1 MKISR
6 DTQHKYIYTVSILLI
21 LLFPFMFR
29 CLKSMKF
36 LEITEI
42 CIVSISLILL
52 IIIYRI
58 CLQWFGVEL
67 YNDPLIVKLHPD
79 LPFDK
84 WQLSHFIVY
93 MIAASLYPHYKYT
106 LFVFGV
112 IWEIVEVILGKI
124 FITDI
129 DTISKIDKINQWWY
143 GSPYDIIANGLGIL
157 VGVYLLNPIYKY
169 F

>member
-6 DTQHKYIYTVSILLI
+6 DTQHKYIYTVSIFLI

-36 LEITEI
+36 CETTEI

-58 CLQWFGVEL
+58 CLQCFGVEL

-93 MIAASLYPHYKYT
+93 MITASLYPHYKYT
-106 LFVFGV
+106 LFGLGI
-112 IWEIVEVILGKI
+112 IWEIVEVLLGHI
-124 FITDI
+124 YA
-129 DTISKIDKINQWWY
+129 SSNSVWWY
-143 GSPYDIIANGLGIL
+143 GTPKDIIANGLGIL

>member
-36 LEITEI
+36 LEFTEI
-42 CIVSISLILL
+42 LIVSIYLILL

-84 WQLSHFIVY
+84 WQLSHFIVF

-106 LFVFGV
+106 LLVFGI
-112 IWEIVEVILGKI
+112 IWEIIEVILGHI
-124 FITDI
+124 YAG
-129 DTISKIDKINQWWY
+129 SNSVWWY
-143 GSPYDIIANGLGIL
+143 GTPKDIIADGLGIL

>member
-36 LEITEI
+36 LEFTEI
-42 CIVSISLILL
+42 LIVSIYLILL

-84 WQLSHFIVY
+84 WQLSHFIVF

-106 LFVFGV
+106 LLVFGI
-112 IWEIVEVILGKI
+112 IWEIIEEIVIAVH
-124 FITDI
+124 F
-129 DTISKIDKINQWWY
+129 
-143 GSPYDIIANGLGIL
+143 
-157 VGVYLLNPIYKY
+157 
-169 F
+169 

>member
-6 DTQHKYIYTVSILLI
+6 DTQHKYIYTVSIFLI

-36 LEITEI
+36 CETTEI

-106 LFVFGV
+106 LFGLGI
-112 IWEIVEVILGKI
+112 IWEIVEVLLGHI
-124 FITDI
+124 YA
-129 DTISKIDKINQWWY
+129 SSNSVWWY
-143 GSPYDIIANGLGIL
+143 GTPNDIIANGLGIL

>member
-6 DTQHKYIYTVSILLI
+6 NTLHKYLYTASILLL

-42 CIVSISLILL
+42 FIVSIYIILL
-52 IIIYRI
+52 ILIYKTF
-58 CLQWFGVEL
+58 LNFFGIEETK
-67 YNDPLIVKLHPD
+67 DPLLSKLFINSH
-79 LPFDK
+79 FDQ

-106 LFVFGV
+106 LFVFGI
-112 IWEIVEVILGKI
+112 IWEIIEIILGQ
-124 FITDI
+124 FFAR
-129 DTISKIDKINQWWY
+129 SKDNQWWY
-143 GSPYDIIANGLGIL
+143 GSHYDIIANGLGIL

>member
-29 CLKSMKF
+29 CLKSMKY

-67 YNDPLIVKLHPD
+67 YNDPLTIPLHTE

-84 WQLSHFIVY
+84 WQLSHFFVY

-106 LFVFGV
+106 LFGV
-112 IWEIVEVILGKI
+112 GIIWETIEVILGQLSNNI
-124 FITDI
+124 
-129 DTISKIDKINQWWY
+129 WWY
-143 GSPYDIIANGLGIL
+143 GTPKDIIANGLGIL
-157 VGVYLLNPIYKY
+157 VGVYLLHPIYKY
-169 F
+169 V

>member
-1 MKISR
+1 MKFLETTEICIIS
-6 DTQHKYIYTVSILLI
+6 IYLILLI
-21 LLFPFMFR
+21 L
-29 CLKSMKF
+29 
-36 LEITEI
+36 
-42 CIVSISLILL
+42 
-52 IIIYRI
+52 IYRM
-58 CLQWFGVEL
+58 CLQWFDIEL

-84 WQLSHFIVY
+84 WQLSHFVAY
-93 MIAASLYPHYKYT
+93 MIAASFYPHYKYF
-106 LFVFGV
+106 LFFVGI
-112 IWEIVEVILGKI
+112 IWEIIEIILGKI

-129 DTISKIDKINQWWY
+129 DTINKIDKINQWWY

>member
-36 LEITEI
+36 CETTEI
-42 CIVSISLILL
+42 CIVSLYIISLIL
-52 IIIYRI
+52 IYKA
-58 CLQWFGVEL
+58 CLNFFKIEETK
-67 YNDPLIVKLHPD
+67 DPLLSKLFISSY
-79 LPFDK
+79 FDQ

-106 LFVFGV
+106 LLILGI
-112 IWEIVEVILGKI
+112 IWEIIEVSLGHI
-124 FITDI
+124 YAD
-129 DTISKIDKINQWWY
+129 SNGVWWY
-143 GSPYDIIANGLGIL
+143 GTPKDIIANGLGIL

>member
-29 CLKSMKF
+29 YLKSMKF

-42 CIVSISLILL
+42 CIVSIYLILL
-52 IIIYRI
+52 ILIYKVF
-58 CLQWFGVEL
+58 LNFFGIEETK
-67 YNDPLIVKLHPD
+67 DPLLSKLFISSD
-79 LPFDK
+79 FDQ

-106 LFVFGV
+106 LLVFGV
-112 IWEIVEVILGKI
+112 IWEIVEVFLGHI
-124 FITDI
+124 YAG
-129 DTISKIDKINQWWY
+129 SNSVWWY
-143 GSPYDIIANGLGIL
+143 GTPKDIIANGLGIL